1 MKQELATKNAP
12 AAVGAY
18 SQAVI
23 SGGLLFASGQIPLVP
38 ATGEIVGADIE
49 SQGKQVM
56 ENLGGILQ
64 EAGLTFDDVLKIT
77 VYLTDIGNFNVFND
91 IYASYFKKPYPAR
104 AVVEVGNLPKG
115 VLLEADLIAAL
126 QA

>member
-126 QA
+126 